1 MNVKS
6 LNADGSYEEKN
17 VSQNGNEEGYLVSS
31 DSELNNIFFGSWM
44 NSSWLSHVALKD
56 FNFLS

>member
-17 VSQNGNEEGYLVSS
+17 VSENGNEEGYLVSS
-31 DSELNNIFFGSWM
+31 DSELNNIF
-44 NSSWLSHVALKD
+44 LVAEWIVHD
-56 FNFLS
+56 